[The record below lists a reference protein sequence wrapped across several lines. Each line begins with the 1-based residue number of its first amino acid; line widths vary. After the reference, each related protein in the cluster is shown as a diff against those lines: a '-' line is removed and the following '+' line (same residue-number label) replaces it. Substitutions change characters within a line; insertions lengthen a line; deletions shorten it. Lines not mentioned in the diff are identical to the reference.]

1 MQTPA
6 AMALVEIDRTFVQSR
21 VTELKH
27 QLSHHPLMSTE
38 KLCEL
43 ALRLPKEHVR
53 FHEGER
59 AFENYWGAMFELD
72 KSRSGLE
79 RAIDN
84 LPHGKAF
91 VQVNGIHHDPEY
103 RELIDDFLDEILPCL
118 PPEDRKLVSR
128 QGSAFLASPNSV
140 TPFHLDHDQNF
151 LCHIRGPK
159 QLWVWDPDDRVVV
172 SAKSL
177 EHFFKVGTGKDIGYR
192 DELGPRAHVFDLQPG
207 DSVFMP
213 MAAAHAVKTGDDVA
227 VTFSMLMNTPSSMLE
242 ADIWR
247 ANYRLRQLGLDPL
260 PFGESHLRD
269 ALKAKALRAIRG
281 VRDLISGSEPT
292 TDASPWY

>member
-1 MQTPA
+1 
-6 AMALVEIDRTFVQSR
+6 MALVEIDRTFVQTR
-21 VTELKH
+21 VTALRH

-43 ALRLPKEHVR
+43 ALRLPKERVR
-53 FHEGER
+53 YHEGDR

-72 KSRSGLE
+72 KSRTGLE
-79 RAIDN
+79 RAIAG
-84 LPHGKAF
+84 LPYGKAF
-91 VQVNGIHHDPEY
+91 VQLNGIRTDPVY
-103 RELIDDFLDEILPCL
+103 RELVDDFLDEIIPCL
-118 PPEDRKLVSR
+118 PPEDRKLVHR
-128 QGSAFLASPNSV
+128 DASAFLASPHSV

-151 LCHIRGPK
+151 LCHLRGEK

-192 DELGPRAHVFDLQPG
+192 EELGPRAHVFELKEG
-207 DSVFMP
+207 DTVFMP
-213 MAAAHAVKTGDDVA
+213 MAAAHAVKTGGDVS

-247 ANYRLRQLGLDPL
+247 ANYRLRKLGLDPL
-260 PFGESHLRD
+260 PFGESPVRD

-281 VRDLISGSEPT
+281 VRDLIAGSEAT
-292 TDASPWY
+292 ADASPWY